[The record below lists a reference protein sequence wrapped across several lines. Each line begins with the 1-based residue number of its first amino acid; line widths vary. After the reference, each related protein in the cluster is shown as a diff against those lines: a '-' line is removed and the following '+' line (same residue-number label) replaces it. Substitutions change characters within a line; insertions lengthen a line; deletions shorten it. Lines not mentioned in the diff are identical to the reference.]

1 MVIASAMVI
10 SSRIFKAIKGIS
22 VALNVNYNKN
32 PFIFKRQNTP
42 NIRHRNGGDGYLNF
56 RRWLTVGGV
65 GDEFTG

>member
-1 MVIASAMVI
+1 MVIASATAI
-10 SSRIFKAIKGIS
+10 LFHTFKAIKGIS

-42 NIRHRNGGDGYLNF
+42 NIRHRNGGDEYLNF
-56 RRWLTVGGV
+56 RRWLTIGGF